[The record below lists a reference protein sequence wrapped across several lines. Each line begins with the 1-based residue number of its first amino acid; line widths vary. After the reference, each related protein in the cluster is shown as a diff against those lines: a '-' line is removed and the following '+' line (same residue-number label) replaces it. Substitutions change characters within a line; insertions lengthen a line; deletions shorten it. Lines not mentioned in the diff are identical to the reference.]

1 MTKHRHVAK
10 EIPRIIRSEKQ
21 GKAETQEIEGARWH
35 IFVAVNFVFS
45 RLFSL
50 MEKGKFTESLTIK
63 YCDLKLNSNP
73 RTHNLGAQSI
83 QSQCLTSNERSSPP
97 SLLSLCLGVVGSN
110 LEDII
115 DDLAEVASTFPLD
128 IKMALVAIARRRKLL
143 NDDLIIAFAEC
154 SWEILDLSGSDVSD
168 TGITHVVTI
177 CKNLRALDISRC
189 SRLSS
194 NGVSELLQH
203 CHALE
208 ILRWGGCPRSD
219 YAARTCLN
227 FLKPNLV
234 YLEGES
240 WEDLDTTYVAQ
251 GAQSLRWLVW
261 PTVDKDSEETLAL
274 ECPRIIVNPKPSPL
288 GFRGSGVPQEAL
300 LQYVLDDP
308 IVKDIDPRT
317 WAVSGFIPRPA
328 FQPISSPDEL
338 PIAEKFRLAFL
349 ERDTR
354 LAPKRAKNARQHQ
367 RRAEREWVRMNSRAK
382 ALALASQAKI

>member
-1 MTKHRHVAK
+1 
-10 EIPRIIRSEKQ
+10 
-21 GKAETQEIEGARWH
+21 
-35 IFVAVNFVFS
+35 
-45 RLFSL
+45 
-50 MEKGKFTESLTIK
+50 MEKWKFTESLTDN
-63 YCDLKLNSNP
+63 YCDFNPNSNP
-73 RTHNLGAQSI
+73 RSTHNLGTQII
-83 QSQCLTSNERSSPP
+83 QSQCLTSKERNSPP

-115 DDLAEVASTFPLD
+115 DDLAEVAPTFPSD

-143 NDDLIIAFAEC
+143 DDDLIIAFAEY

-168 TGITHVVTI
+168 TGLNHVVTI

-194 NGVSELLQH
+194 NGVSELLQN

-208 ILRWGGCPRSD
+208 TLRWGGCSRSD
-219 YAARTCLN
+219 YAARHCLN

-234 YLEGES
+234 YMEGES
-240 WEDLDTTYVAQ
+240 WEDLDTTNVAH

-261 PTVDKDSEETLAL
+261 PTVDKNSEEILAH
-274 ECPRIIVNPKPSPL
+274 ECPRIRVNPKPSLL
-288 GFRGSGVPQEAL
+288 GLRGSGVPPGAL

-308 IVKDIDPRT
+308 IVKDLDPKT
-317 WAVSGFIPRPA
+317 WAVSGFIPRTA
-328 FQPISSPDEL
+328 AQPISSPDEL
-338 PIAEKFRLAFL
+338 SIAEKFRLAFL

-367 RRAEREWVRMNSRAK
+367 RRAEKEWVMMNSRAK
-382 ALALASQAKI
+382 ALALASQAKRSVHLKNL